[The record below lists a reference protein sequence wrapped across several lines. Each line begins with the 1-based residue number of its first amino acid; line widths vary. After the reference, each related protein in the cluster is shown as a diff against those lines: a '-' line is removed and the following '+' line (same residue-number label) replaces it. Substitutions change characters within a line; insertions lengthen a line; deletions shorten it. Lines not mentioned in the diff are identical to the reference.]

1 MAANGLRD
9 EVELQRQRD
18 HDHGNTQILPLAGVK
33 AALTAQQRLA
43 AGADDAGF
51 EFRQAC
57 VDLAA
62 VAEPLADD
70 LPPPRV

>member
-18 HDHGNTQILPLAGVK
+18 HDHGNTQILLLAGVK

-43 AGADDAGF
+43 AGEEHAAC

-62 VAEPLADD
+62 VAELLADD
-70 LPPPRV
+70 LPAPRV